1 MGGRQANQDNRQAD
15 GRKPGGEAKTAPA
28 GKTGSKP
35 LSKSK
40 RR

>member
-15 GRKPGGEAKTAPA
+15 GRSETREKKPAEP

-35 LSKSK
+35 QSKTK
-40 RR
+40 RS